1 MKINPETW
9 SIVGGVLAIA
19 NIIIGVFVAR
29 LIKQLDSNSITIIAL
44 EKKVIMLEA
53 DQKLH
58 ISKMDNNLELIKNQI
73 QYNTNIMELNFKNIQ
88 EKIGVGKAG
97 NPDKT

>member
-1 MKINPETW
+1 MKISSETW
-9 SIVGGVLAIA
+9 FIVEGVLAIA

-29 LIKQLDSNSITIIAL
+29 LIKQLDSNSLTIIAL

-58 ISKMDNNLELIKNQI
+58 ITKMDNNLELIKNQI

>member
-9 SIVGGVLAIA
+9 FIVEGVLAIA

-44 EKKVIMLEA
+44 EKKSNYVR
-53 DQKLH
+53 
-58 ISKMDNNLELIKNQI
+58 S
-73 QYNTNIMELNFKNIQ
+73 
-88 EKIGVGKAG
+88 
-97 NPDKT
+97 